1 MIVVPWFC
9 FWNFAAISANASV
22 SEAASA
28 TVMLPESFCCF
39 AAATVALPPTP
50 TSTVPAIT
58 QVATSRRIVPLRLIR
73 MGGTVPG
80 GARLWQPRA
89 WPGPRGTMSLTDWTV
104 LAVIVEEPRH
114 GFSVARELAPDAPI
128 GQVWTVRRPLVYR
141 ALEYL
146 AVDGSIEASR
156 TEPGT
161 QGPHRTVY
169 RATRAGRARL
179 TRWLDEPVD
188 HPRDV
193 RAELLAKFVLRARR
207 GDALTPLAQRQLELF
222 APVTDGLT
230 RAARRAAA
238 PTGSSPAGG
247 SSRRARSPGRSRR
260 SSPTRPAAPLDGA
273 AVASLHASGAGAD
286 ADD

>member
-1 MIVVPWFC
+1 
-9 FWNFAAISANASV
+9 
-22 SEAASA
+22 
-28 TVMLPESFCCF
+28 
-39 AAATVALPPTP
+39 
-50 TSTVPAIT
+50 
-58 QVATSRRIVPLRLIR
+58 
-73 MGGTVPG
+73 
-80 GARLWQPRA
+80 
-89 WPGPRGTMSLTDWTV
+89 MSLTDWIV
-104 LAVIVEEPRH
+104 LAVIAEEPRH

-146 AVDGSIEASR
+146 VADGSIEASR
-156 TEPGT
+156 TEPGA

-207 GDALTPLAQRQLELF
+207 GDALAPLAQRQLELF

-230 RAARRAAA
+230 RAARQANGADRVVARWRIESTRAI
-238 PTGSSPAGG
+238 
-247 SSRRARSPGRSRR
+247 ARTLDAVVADEARG
-260 SSPTRPAAPLDGA
+260 ALDGA

-286 ADD
+286 AED